1 MSELL
6 LEKGLMDVLSWKIM
20 LLSFKSKEQDS
31 KQSINPTYIKH
42 IHARGRQWKINSGY
56 LWVCRV

>member
-20 LLSFKSKEQDS
+20 LLSFKSKEQDGM
-31 KQSINPTYIKH
+31 QSIIPST
-42 IHARGRQWKINSGY
+42 
-56 LWVCRV
+56 